1 MKLGERIKELR
12 KAKGLTQ
19 AELGQLLGVSASM
32 IGQYENGF
40 RYPKKETLTKI
51 AEALSIDY
59 EDILIGVVSTKE
71 IAAHFN
77 LSIKE
82 AEDILSKRSSAPTET
97 QLRVFQ
103 FALSRSMDL
112 FYKSKNLEDLYSSA
126 LDRISQITPEGILAA
141 AGDSLKDMS
150 VHISPDSVARAAEE
164 VFYQQANK
172 SLTVEEIKNAFR
184 GKSIEELSEILAAV
198 SKEISEQ
205 AAQVS
210 SSND

>member
-1 MKLGERIKELR
+1 MKLGEIIRAKRKSAKISQIDLAAQAGIAVNSLR
-12 KAKGLTQ
+12 L
-19 AELGQLLGVSASM
+19 
-32 IGQYENGF
+32 YEAGK
-40 RYPKKETLTKI
+40 RMPKLDTLSKI
-51 AEALSIDY
+51 AAVLG
-59 EDILIGVVSTKE
+59 EDINSFLIGTIS
-71 IAAHFN
+71 
-77 LSIKE
+77 
-82 AEDILSKRSSAPTET
+82 AEDIANELDMPISLVEDALNNSDSVAADIKSKI
-97 QLRVFQ
+97 LYV
-103 FALSRSMDL
+103 ALSLALELSYRP
-112 FYKSKNLEDLYSSA
+112 KNLEDLYSSA
-126 LDRISQITPEGILAA
+126 LDRISQITPEGILAS

-205 AAQVS
+205 AAHVS